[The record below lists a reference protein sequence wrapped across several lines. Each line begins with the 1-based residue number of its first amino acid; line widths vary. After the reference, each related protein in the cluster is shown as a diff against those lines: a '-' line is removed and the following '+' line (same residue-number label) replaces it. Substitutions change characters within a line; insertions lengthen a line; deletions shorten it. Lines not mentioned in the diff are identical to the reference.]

1 MAEVRLLGERV
12 EVTLPVLLL
21 EFPFLPHVIPP
32 TVLKNPLLK
41 TPTESRVE
49 WWPRCRRLEEGERKR
64 GWRKRKEE
72 NGVQAPNRAE
82 IILDHKGWNSIE
94 NLGYSKNCQSI
105 VEKGKRPDEQ
115 DVGVEGQVQ
124 VLTAWP
130 EKKRRVN
137 DTLSLIF
144 FWKTQVHLWMWWRNG
159 EQLEDVGRRTPMRR
173 CEVEES
179 WRRTEMCCVWH
190 CLYTLKKEKWTFM
203 NFTGEDD
210 KGI

>member
-144 FWKTQVHLWMWWRNG
+144 FLKNTSSPVNVMEKWKNSWQEG
-159 EQLEDVGRRTPMRR
+159 EMEERLKKKEGGEWCSSSQ
-173 CEVEES
+173 ES
-179 WRRTEMCCVWH
+179 WNHPRPQRMEF
-190 CLYTLKKEKWTFM
+190 YRKSRIF
-203 NFTGEDD
+203 
-210 KGI
+210 